1 MAVKCGYVT
10 EDAVAGHDKAER
22 SPKLNGVAV
31 TSSPSPMPKALFPY
45 VPILHQQPLIFLT

>member
-31 TSSPSPMPKALFPY
+31 TSSPSPMLEVLFSYIP
-45 VPILHQQPLIFLT
+45 VLNQQPLIFLT